1 MSKNVCLSKAAM
13 RFKDLTAICN
23 QTKRKTKLE
32 FEPFGKL
39 E

>member
-1 MSKNVCLSKAAM
+1 MSKNVSLSKAAM

-23 QTKRKTKLE
+23 RTKRKTKLE

>member
-13 RFKDLTAICN
+13 RVKDLTAIYN
-23 QTKRKTKLE
+23 RTKRKTKLE
-32 FEPFGKL
+32 FEPFGKP